1 MRIVLLSDTHG
12 FLDDALV
19 ASCRDCDEIWH
30 AGDFGTAEVLDVL
43 KEIGTVRA
51 VFGNVDGAEV
61 RSQVPEDLEW
71 ECEGVTVFMTHIARK
86 GPRRDLSIAGHS
98 HILKVARDERGTLH
112 MNPGACGHH
121 GWHQKRTLLRF
132 TLSSGKISGVEA
144 VELGPR
150 GRKKS

>member
-1 MRIVLLSDTHG
+1 
-12 FLDDALV
+12 
-19 ASCRDCDEIWH
+19 
-30 AGDFGTAEVLDVL
+30 
-43 KEIGTVRA
+43 
-51 VFGNVDGAEV
+51 
-61 RSQVPEDLEW
+61 
-71 ECEGVTVFMTHIARK
+71 
-86 GPRRDLSIAGHS
+86 
-98 HILKVARDERGTLH
+98 